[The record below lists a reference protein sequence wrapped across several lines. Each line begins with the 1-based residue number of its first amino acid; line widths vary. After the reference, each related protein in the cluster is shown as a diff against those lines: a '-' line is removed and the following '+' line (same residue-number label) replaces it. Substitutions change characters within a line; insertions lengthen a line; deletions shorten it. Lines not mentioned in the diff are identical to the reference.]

1 MIRSDLLRKLFFDN
15 VEENDNVGE
24 VMGMYYVGE
33 KGYEKSLGVP
43 IEAKQVMP
51 VSEVSQL

>member
-1 MIRSDLLRKLFFDN
+1 MIRSNLLRKLFFDN
-15 VEENDNVGE
+15 MKRMTVGE

>member
-1 MIRSDLLRKLFFDN
+1 
-15 VEENDNVGE
+15 
-24 VMGMYYVGE
+24 MYYVGRKGKRRE
-33 KGYEKSLGVP
+33 KRLDVP

>member
-1 MIRSDLLRKLFFDN
+1 
-15 VEENDNVGE
+15 
-24 VMGMYYVGE
+24 MGMYYVGE